1 MRECSSLNDL
11 SEPTKAGF
19 AQQAHLRSY
28 LAWGATIKM
37 AVATIR
43 MGLAGSACERVPV
56 VTASALSLPALM
68 YSIDAIG

>member
-1 MRECSSLNDL
+1 MKATHADPV
-11 SEPTKAGF
+11 EPTKAGF

-43 MGLAGSACERVPV
+43 MGLAGSACGPV